1 MGKIT
6 YLGLGKNTQKCK
18 EGLIR
23 PFIAIRKWGS

>member
-1 MGKIT
+1 MGRIT

-23 PFIAIRKWGS
+23 PFIAIRK